1 MGIYFGFLE
10 SNSLTELTVSAPELV
25 EFSVSLNAAGY
36 KATSISRILAAVRG
50 FHKFLVLEDKRLD
63 DPTSKLRPPKLAF
76 RLPKALSQ
84 QQVLDLLT
92 AAGPEPEE
100 KSTDLLRLR
109 DRAILELMYSTGA
122 RVSEVVGLD
131 LDEIDDSGLIR
142 VRGKGSKERVVPLGG
157 FAMRSLQAYLVRTRP
172 YLAEKGGDNAL
183 FLNGRGTRLSRQS
196 IWAIIQKAG
205 KACEMEV
212 SPHSLRH
219 SFATHLIEGGADVRV
234 VQELLG
240 HASVA
245 TTQIYTL
252 MTVDTL
258 REVYLSAHPRARR

>member
-1 MGIYFGFLE
+1 MLPLDIYLRHLSVERGLSKNTLSAYKSDLGIYFSFLE

-25 EFSVSLNAAGY
+25 EFSVTLSAAGY

-172 YLAEKGGDNAL
+172 YLAKKGGDNAL

-196 IWAIIQKAG
+196 I
-205 KACEMEV
+205 
-212 SPHSLRH
+212 
-219 SFATHLIEGGADVRV
+219 
-234 VQELLG
+234 
-240 HASVA
+240 
-245 TTQIYTL
+245 
-252 MTVDTL
+252 
-258 REVYLSAHPRARR
+258 